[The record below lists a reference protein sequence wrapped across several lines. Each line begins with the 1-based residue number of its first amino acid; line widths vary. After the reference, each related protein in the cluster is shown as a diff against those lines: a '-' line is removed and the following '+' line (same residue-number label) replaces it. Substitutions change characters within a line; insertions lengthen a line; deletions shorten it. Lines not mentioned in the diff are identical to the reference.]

1 MLNIMSLIQI
11 YRIAKEWFDIPIIT
25 VFMCIVGTTIVVKK
39 HNKIIGF
46 AVRTK
51 RYLHY
56 IAVSKE
62 YQGQGY
68 GHKLFKKVAPKID
81 SLNVKVKLRGAID
94 FYKKYGFKVKK
105 SSPWITGKRYLM
117 VKA

>member
-1 MLNIMSLIQI
+1 MINISDLMQI
-11 YRIAKEWFDIPIIT
+11 YKIAREWFDLPLIP
-25 VFMCIVGTTIVVKK
+25 VFMCIFGTTVVIRKRK
-39 HNKIIGF
+39 EIIGF

-51 RYLHY
+51 KYLHY
-56 IAVSKE
+56 IAVKKE

-68 GHKLFKKVAPKID
+68 GHKLFKKVAPHIE

-94 FYKKYGFKVKK
+94 FYKKYGFRVKK
-105 SSPWITGKRYLM
+105 SGRWVTGKRYLM

>member
-1 MLNIMSLIQI
+1 MINIIYLMQI
-11 YRIAKEWFDIPIIT
+11 YRIAREWFDVPLIT
-25 VFMCIVGTTIVVKK
+25 VFMCIIGTTVIITKRK
-39 HNKIIGF
+39 KIIGF
-46 AVRTK
+46 AVRTGK
-51 RYLHY
+51 YLHY

-68 GHKLFKKVAPKID
+68 GHKLFKKVSPDID

-105 SSPWITGKRYLM
+105 SGRWVTGKRYLM